1 MGVKSEMAKKTTAT
15 NRTDIPYTWKVSVG
29 KTFAVS
35 NQTVKVSPLKFTL
48 YGK

>member
-1 MGVKSEMAKKTTAT
+1 MGVKSEMAKKT
-15 NRTDIPYTWKVSVG
+15 NRTDIPYTWKVSMG

-35 NQTVKVSPLKFTL
+35 NQTVKASPLKFTL